1 MVDAIA
7 DLNNHNGCIPME
19 QNEKENR
26 EQSLLRLI
34 FDIVL
39 IQTAFDGYKGW

>member
-1 MVDAIA
+1 
-7 DLNNHNGCIPME
+7 ME

-39 IQTAFDGYKGW
+39 IQTAFDGYKG